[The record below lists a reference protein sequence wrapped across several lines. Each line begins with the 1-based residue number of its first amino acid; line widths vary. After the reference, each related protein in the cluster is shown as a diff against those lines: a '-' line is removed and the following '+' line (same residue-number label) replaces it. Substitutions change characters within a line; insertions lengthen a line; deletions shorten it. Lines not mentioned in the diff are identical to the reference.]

1 MHKFIFSTEF
11 NNEKER
17 FWTLTKIADPKGGG
31 VTMRSALNLDPWSIP
46 AVPTTTSSLD
56 PETGVTTTT
65 SSSELENGGAFPT
78 TPDPVVRSHVLYSP
92 ELQTYEPIL
101 TKSDKTVNYL

>member
-1 MHKFIFSTEF
+1 MYQ
-11 NNEKER
+11 NR
-17 FWTLTKIADPKGGG
+17 
-31 VTMRSALNLDPWSIP
+31 
-46 AVPTTTSSLD
+46 
-56 PETGVTTTT
+56 PEGIR
-65 SSSELENGGAFPT
+65 